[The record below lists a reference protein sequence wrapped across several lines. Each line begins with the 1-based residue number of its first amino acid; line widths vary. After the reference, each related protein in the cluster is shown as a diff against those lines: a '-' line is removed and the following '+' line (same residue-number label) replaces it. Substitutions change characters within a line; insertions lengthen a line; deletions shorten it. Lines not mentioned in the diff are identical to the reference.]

1 MWWRV
6 WREQRS
12 ETEMRGDELYK
23 QFDRR
28 KSATVLPALSAL
40 QLLPLQVL
48 HGWLCLYTASSGLP
62 AALGTLSTP

>member
-1 MWWRV
+1 
-6 WREQRS
+6 
-12 ETEMRGDELYK
+12 MRGDELYK

-48 HGWLCLYTASSGLP
+48 HGWLCLYTASFGLP

>member
-1 MWWRV
+1 
-6 WREQRS
+6 
-12 ETEMRGDELYK
+12 MRGDELYK